1 MNKIR
6 FFQVFINRIE
16 YEEIIKGGKMLEKY
30 FEYKKHK
37 TNFKTEVIAG
47 VTTFLTMAYIMF
59 LNPFILSGEF
69 AGPEK
74 GFFDFGAVFTATIVA
89 TALACFIM
97 AFYGKTWPV
106 GLAPGMG
113 INAFVAFGVVAGMGY
128 TPQAALG
135 AVLVAG
141 VLFLIISLTPI
152 RAWLINSIPKSLKL
166 GIGAGIGLFLA
177 IIGLEI
183 MGVVA
188 DHPVTLVTLGDIKNP
203 LIILGCL
210 AFVSMIVMEKLNVK
224 GNIIIGIIAF
234 SIIAWAS
241 GLAKFNGVV
250 GSIPPMTYL
259 MDFDLTAA
267 FTAGMSTVIFTLLF
281 IDFFDTAGTLTSVAN
296 VAGKVGK
303 DGKVQDIEKA
313 MMSDSVGTVA
323 GALMGT
329 TTVTSYVESGAG
341 VKAGGK
347 TGMTSL
353 VIGLLFL
360 ACIFFAPLA
369 TSLPKQID
377 GAALLFVSV
386 LFIKNITDIE
396 WNDISESAPA
406 ILAMIAMPLTYSI
419 SNGIALAFVSYALI
433 KIFTGKFSSTPP
445 EIWVIAILSVISFI
459 VA

>member
-1 MNKIR
+1 M
-6 FFQVFINRIE
+6 
-16 YEEIIKGGKMLEKY
+16 MEKY

-69 AGPEK
+69 AGAEK

-89 TALACFIM
+89 TAIACFIM
-97 AFYGKTWPV
+97 ALYGKTWPI

-135 AVLVAG
+135 ACLVAG
-141 VLFLIISLTPI
+141 VLFLIISLTPV
-152 RAWLINSIPKSLKL
+152 RAWIINSIPKSLKL
-166 GIGAGIGLFLA
+166 GIGGGIGLFLA

-183 MGVVA
+183 MGVVG

-203 LIILGCL
+203 LVLLACL
-210 AFVSMIVMEKLNVK
+210 AFVVMIVLEKMKVR
-224 GNIIIGIIAF
+224 GNIIIGILGF
-234 SIIAWAS
+234 SVIAWVT
-241 GLAKFNGVV
+241 GLAKFNGIV
-250 GSIPPMTYL
+250 STPPPMTYL
-259 MDFDLTAA
+259 FDFDLSAA

-303 DGKVQDIEKA
+303 DGKVKDINKA
-313 MMSDSVGTVA
+313 MLSDSVGTVA

-341 VKAGGK
+341 VKAGGR

-353 VIGLLFL
+353 VIGVLFL
-360 ACIFFAPLA
+360 ACLFFSPLA
-369 TSLPKQID
+369 TSLPKEID
-377 GAALLFVSV
+377 GAALLYVAILFVR
-386 LFIKNITDIE
+386 NITDIE
-396 WNDISESAPA
+396 WDDIAESGPA
-406 ILAMIAMPLTYSI
+406 VLAMITMPLTYSI
-419 SNGIALAFVSYALI
+419 SNGIALAFISYALI
-433 KIFTGKFSSTPP
+433 KLLTGKFNSTSPA
-445 EIWVIAILSVISFI
+445 IWVIAILSVISFA

>member
-1 MNKIR
+1 
-6 FFQVFINRIE
+6 
-16 YEEIIKGGKMLEKY
+16 MLEKY

-37 TNFKTEVIAG
+37 TDFKTEVIAG

-69 AGPEK
+69 AGPDK
-74 GFFDFGAVFTATIVA
+74 GFFDFGAVYTATILA

-97 AFYGKTWPV
+97 AFYGKTWPI

-113 INAFVAFGVVAGMGY
+113 INAFVAFGVCAGMGY
-128 TPQAALG
+128 TPQEALG

-177 IIGLEI
+177 IIGLQI
-183 MGVVA
+183 MEVVV
-188 DHPVTLVTLGDIKNP
+188 DNPVTLVQLGNLSDP
-203 LIILGCL
+203 LVLLGC
-210 AFVSMIVMEKLNVK
+210 ATFIAIIVMEKMNIK
-224 GNIIIGIIAF
+224 GNIIIGILVF
-234 SIIAWAS
+234 SIIAWAA
-241 GLAKFNGVV
+241 GLAKFNGLA
-250 GSIPPMTYL
+250 SSPPPMTYL
-259 MDFDLTAA
+259 FEFDLSAA
-267 FTAGMSTVIFTLLF
+267 MTAGMSTVIFTLLF

-296 VAGKVGK
+296 VAGKVDK
-303 DGKVQDIEKA
+303 NGKVKDINKA
-313 MMSDSVGTVA
+313 MLSDSVGTVA
-323 GALMGT
+323 GAMMGT

-360 ACIFFAPLA
+360 ACIFLHHLQQFA
-369 TSLPKQID
+369 KQID
-377 GAALLFVSV
+377 GAALLFVSI
-386 LFIKNITDIE
+386 LFIRNITDIE

-406 ILAMIAMPLTYSI
+406 ILAMISMPLTYSI

-433 KIFTGKFSSTPP
+433 KLLTGKFSTTSPA
-445 EIWVIAILSVISFI
+445 IWVIAVLSVISFV

>member
-1 MNKIR
+1 
-6 FFQVFINRIE
+6 
-16 YEEIIKGGKMLEKY
+16 MLDKY
-30 FEYKKHK
+30 FNYKKHR
-37 TNFKTEVIAG
+37 TNFRTEVIAG

-89 TALACFIM
+89 TAIACFIM
-97 AFYGKTWPV
+97 AFYGKTWPI

-128 TPQAALG
+128 TPQEALG

-152 RAWLINSIPKSLKL
+152 RAWLINSIPRSLKL
-166 GIGAGIGLFLA
+166 GIGAGIGGFLA

-183 MGVVA
+183 MGVVG

-203 LIILGCL
+203 LVLLGCL
-210 AFVSMIVMEKLNVK
+210 AFVSMIVMEKMK
-224 GNIIIGIIAF
+224 IRGNIIIGILVF
-234 SIIAWAS
+234 SVIAWVS

-250 GSIPPMTYL
+250 SSPPPMTYL
-259 MDFDLTAA
+259 FAFDLGAA

-296 VAGKVGK
+296 VAGKVGR
-303 DGKVQDIEKA
+303 DGKVQDINKA
-313 MMSDSVGTVA
+313 MLSDSVGTVA
-323 GALMGT
+323 GSLMGT

-341 VKAGGK
+341 VKAGGR

-353 VIGLLFL
+353 VIGVLFL
-360 ACIFFAPLA
+360 ACLFFSPLA
-369 TSLPKQID
+369 TSLPKEID
-377 GAALLFVSV
+377 GAALLYVAV
-386 LFIKNITDIE
+386 LFVRNITDIE
-396 WNDISESAPA
+396 WDDIAESAPA
-406 ILAMIAMPLTYSI
+406 VVAFISMPLTYSI
-419 SNGIALAFVSYALI
+419 SHGIALSFIAYALI
-433 KIFTGKFSSTPP
+433 KIFTGKFNKTSPA
-445 EIWVIAILSVISFI
+445 IWLIAVLSVASFA

>member
-1 MNKIR
+1 M
-6 FFQVFINRIE
+6 
-16 YEEIIKGGKMLEKY
+16 MDKY

-37 TNFKTEVIAG
+37 TNFKTEVTAG
-47 VTTFLTMAYIMF
+47 VTTFLCMAYIMF

-74 GFFDFGAVFTATIVA
+74 GFFDFGAVFTATILA
-89 TALACFIM
+89 TAIACFIM
-97 AFYGKTWPV
+97 AFHGKTWPI

-141 VLFLIISLTPI
+141 VLFLLISLTPI

-183 MGVVA
+183 MGVVG
-188 DHPVTLVTLGDIKNP
+188 DHPVTLVTIGDIKNP
-203 LIILGCL
+203 LVILACL
-210 AFVSMIVMEKLNVK
+210 AFVVMIVLEKMKVK
-224 GNIIIGIIAF
+224 GNIIIGILVF
-234 SIIAWAS
+234 SVIAWAT

-250 GSIPPMTYL
+250 GTIPPMTYL
-259 MDFDLTAA
+259 FAFDLTAA
-267 FTAGMSTVIFTLLF
+267 LTAGMSTVIFTLLF

-296 VAGKVGK
+296 VAGKVDK
-303 DGKVQDIEKA
+303 QGKVKDINKA
-313 MMSDSVGTVA
+313 MLSDSVGTVA

-341 VKAGGK
+341 VKAGGR

-353 VIGLLFL
+353 VIGVLFL
-360 ACIFFAPLA
+360 ACLFFAPLA
-369 TSLPKQID
+369 TSLPKEID
-377 GAALLFVSV
+377 GAALLYVAILFVR
-386 LFIKNITDIE
+386 NITNIE
-396 WNDISESAPA
+396 WDDIAESAPA
-406 ILAMIAMPLTYSI
+406 VVAMITMPLTYSI
-419 SNGIALAFVSYALI
+419 SNGIALAFISYALI
-433 KIFTGKFSSTPP
+433 KILTGKFTKTSPA
-445 EIWVIAILSVISFI
+445 IWVIAVLSAMSFY

>member
-1 MNKIR
+1 M
-6 FFQVFINRIE
+6 
-16 YEEIIKGGKMLEKY
+16 MEKY

-69 AGPEK
+69 AGTEK

-89 TALACFIM
+89 TAIACFIM
-97 AFYGKTWPV
+97 AFYGKTWPI

-135 AVLVAG
+135 ACLVAG
-141 VLFLIISLTPI
+141 VLFLIISLTPL
-152 RAWLINSIPKSLKL
+152 RAWIINSIPKSLKL

-183 MGVVA
+183 MGVVG

-203 LIILGCL
+203 LVILACL
-210 AFVSMIVMEKLNVK
+210 AFVVMIVLEKMKVR
-224 GNIIIGIIAF
+224 GNIIIGILGF
-234 SIIAWAS
+234 SIIAWIT
-241 GLAKFNGVV
+241 GLAKFNGIV
-250 GSIPPMTYL
+250 STPPPMTYL
-259 MDFDLTAA
+259 FDFDLSAA

-296 VAGKVGK
+296 VAGKVDK
-303 DGKVQDIEKA
+303 NGKVKDINKA
-313 MMSDSVGTVA
+313 MMSDSIGTVA

-341 VKAGGK
+341 VKAGGR

-353 VIGLLFL
+353 VIGVLFL
-360 ACIFFAPLA
+360 ACLFFSPLA
-369 TSLPKQID
+369 TSLPKEID
-377 GAALLFVSV
+377 GAALLYVAILFVR
-386 LFIKNITDIE
+386 NITDID
-396 WNDISESAPA
+396 WDDIAESGPA
-406 ILAMIAMPLTYSI
+406 VLAMITMPLTYSI
-419 SNGIALAFVSYALI
+419 SNGIALAFISYALI
-433 KIFTGKFSSTPP
+433 KILTGKFNSPSPA
-445 EIWVIAILSVISFI
+445 IWVIAILSVASFA